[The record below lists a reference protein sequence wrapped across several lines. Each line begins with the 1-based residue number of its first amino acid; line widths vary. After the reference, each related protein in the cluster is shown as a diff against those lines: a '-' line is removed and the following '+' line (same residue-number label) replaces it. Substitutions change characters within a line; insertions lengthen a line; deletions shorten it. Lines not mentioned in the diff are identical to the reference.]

1 MKTIFK
7 ILLLGAVVVLGY
19 LCVKSILDPLS
30 FEEESARRKQVV
42 INRLIDIRNIQ
53 TEYRNLYG
61 QYASTFDTLVDFV
74 KSGHIPQVVK
84 EGMLTEQQLASGLTE
99 KEAVKQGLIKRDTVR
114 VPVIDVLFGG
124 NYKADSLGY
133 VPGTSTMFELAVGS
147 ITTASGFEVKV
158 FECKTPYEVYLE
170 GLDRQEIINL
180 KDLAKKLDRYPG
192 LKVGSVTEINNNAGN
207 WE

>member
-19 LCVKSILDPLS
+19 LCVKSILDPMNFDEVS
-30 FEEESARRKQVV
+30 KARRQVV

-53 TEYRNLYG
+53 TEYRNLNG

-74 KSGHIPQVVK
+74 KTGHIPQVVK

-114 VPVIDVLFGG
+114 VPVIDALFGG

-133 VPGTSTMFELAVGS
+133 VPGTTTMFELAVGS
-147 ITTASGFEVKV
+147 IKTASGFEVKV
-158 FECKTPYEVYLE
+158 FECKTPYDVYLQ

-180 KDLAKKLDRYPG
+180 KDLAKKLDKYPG

>member
-30 FEEESARRKQVV
+30 FEEESKSRKQIV

-74 KSGHIPQVVK
+74 KTGHIPQVVK

-99 KEAVKQGLIKRDTVR
+99 QEAVKQGLIKRDTVR
-114 VPVIDVLFGG
+114 VPVIDALFGG

-133 VPGTSTMFELAVGS
+133 VPGTTTMFELAVGS

-158 FECKTPYEVYLE
+158 FECKTPYDVYLQ

-180 KDLAKKLDRYPG
+180 KDLAKKLDKYPG